1 MWVHLPVTM
10 ISSVVVVDVVIDLVV
25 VVAKEKG
32 KYLKVITQVNLLD
45 WDHLPVTLELPISF
59 ETVTIDKET
68 TPTQL
73 TQRQIKTNRRSLE
86 LVVVGMA
93 ELKQHFGISVPLTNA
108 MAKARGF
115 F

>member
-1 MWVHLPVTM
+1 MKMWV
-10 ISSVVVVDVVIDLVV
+10 
-25 VVAKEKG
+25 
-32 KYLKVITQVNLLD
+32 
-45 WDHLPVTLELPISF
+45 HLPVTLELPSSD

-68 TPTQL
+68 TPTQQR
-73 TQRQIKTNRRSLE
+73 QRQIKTNRRSLE
-86 LVVVGMA
+86 LVVGTTA